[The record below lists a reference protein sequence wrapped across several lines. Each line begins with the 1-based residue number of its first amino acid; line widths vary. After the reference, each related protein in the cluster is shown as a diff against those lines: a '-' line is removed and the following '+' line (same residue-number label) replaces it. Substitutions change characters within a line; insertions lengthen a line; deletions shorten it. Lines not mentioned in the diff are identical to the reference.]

1 MQTKLKQD
9 VITETIREWVL
20 SGKYA
25 PGEKLPTDA
34 ELAAQFLVNR
44 CTVAAGLNRLAEENL
59 LDRAPRRG
67 TTVKKPE
74 SQTAA
79 TNAVALIS
87 IRNGELYG
95 EMVRKINGLLQK
107 NGLFPV
113 LIESELANNREE
125 IISFLNQ
132 MTSKSRP
139 FGYIALGDGK
149 FPYEELKKNPR
160 RFRNVVFLLR
170 YHWYEYLPQ
179 CKYALIDYDDLG
191 RQVVEYFARKN
202 IRRILF
208 PAVPE
213 KYYMGAWS
221 SKQVQIMNSIKL
233 HAAKEGIQFDD
244 GLFWRMHSGAPAEDV
259 LPYFL
264 DKSDERIGIYMWSE
278 GRLTKDVFPVLRK
291 NGSPDRFVFLGTFN
305 TKYAEDAGFDSFDM
319 RKDELAEIA
328 VEMLTGKC
336 GERKIL
342 LPPKIVKHTTNE

>member
-9 VITETIREWVL
+9 VITETVREWVL

-67 TTVKKPE
+67 TSVKRLE
-74 SQTAA
+74 SQTVT

-87 IRNGELYG
+87 LRNGELYG
-95 EMVRKINGLLQK
+95 EMIRKINGLLQK

-113 LIESELANNREE
+113 LIESELANDPDE
-125 IISFLNQ
+125 IISFLDR
-132 MTSKSRP
+132 MTTKSRP
-139 FGYIALGDGK
+139 YGYIALGDGK
-149 FPYEELKKNPR
+149 FPYEALKKNPN
-160 RFRNVVFLLR
+160 RFRNIVFFLR

-191 RQVVEYFARKN
+191 RQVVEYFAERN

-208 PAVPE
+208 PARFE
-213 KYYMGAWS
+213 KEYMGTWS
-221 SKQVQIMNSIKL
+221 SMQVQIMNSIK
-233 HAAKEGIQFDD
+233 HYAAKEGIRFDE
-244 GLFWRMHSGAPAEDV
+244 GFFWRLHSGAPAEDV
-259 LPYFL
+259 IPVAL
-264 DKSDERIGIYMWSE
+264 KENREKVGIYAWAE
-278 GRLTKDVFPVLRK
+278 DVLSRNIIPVLR
-291 NGSPDRFVFLGTFN
+291 NNDLQENCVFLGTFN
-305 TKYAEDAGFDSFDM
+305 TKYAENHGFDSFDM
-319 RKDELAEIA
+319 RAGELSDIA

-342 LPPKIVKHTTNE
+342 LPPKLVKHTN